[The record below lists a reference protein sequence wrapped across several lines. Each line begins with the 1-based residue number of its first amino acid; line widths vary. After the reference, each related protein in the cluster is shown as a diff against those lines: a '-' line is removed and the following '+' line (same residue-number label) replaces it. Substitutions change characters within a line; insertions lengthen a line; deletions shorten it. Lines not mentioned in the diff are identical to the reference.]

1 MGGNSEC
8 DIYLLEFND
17 ILWSA
22 VDPTDVINEDRIN
35 VPFYICFLIN
45 YCLLIVSFFCIYMY
59 TKQNKLYLFM
69 Y

>member
-35 VPFYICFLIN
+35 VPFYILIN